1 MSATAANNN
10 NDNVDNVDDIA
21 SSSIAALIKARLE
34 LQTAEDA
41 VRDNALAIAAAERA
55 LSQARSQKGMVEYN
69 ASRKRKAVEAADA
82 DVRDALKSGRQARF
96 KAAARGAGL
105 YASAASAFVVVV
117 AAEEEEEEEE
127 EESFTPRTPP
137 GSPKYAPGSPKWV
150 PSSP

>member
-10 NDNVDNVDDIA
+10 NDNVDIA
-21 SSSIAALIKARLE
+21 SSSIAALIQARLE

-69 ASRKRKAVEAADA
+69 AFRKRKAVDAADD

-96 KAAARGAGL
+96 KEAARQAGL
-105 YASAASAFVVVV
+105 FASAAAVKP
-117 AAEEEEEEEE
+117 EKEEEE

-137 GSPKYAPGSPKWV
+137 SPKYAPGSPKWV